1 MSSIDYRKLRSLTAR
16 RLIRALE
23 RDGFVLEDRGKHLYY
38 RHPDGR
44 GVAVP
49 FHSPGQTY
57 PPKTLKKIIER
68 EARWSLEDLKRL
80 KLLPGHDP

>member
-38 RHPDGR
+38 RHPDGTEQVCLR
-44 GVAVP
+44 SQ
-49 FHSPGQTY
+49 HCC
-57 PPKTLKKIIER
+57 
-68 EARWSLEDLKRL
+68 
-80 KLLPGHDP
+80 HH